1 MIAIENILVS
11 DEVVESQFVCDL
23 SKCKGGCCEDGDAG
37 APLTKK
43 ELSELNNAYDAAKP
57 YMTKEGIAVTEKE
70 GRYQYDRE
78 FGWVTPTIQGKM
90 CAYGYRDNKGVIMC
104 AFEQAYNDGK
114 TNWKKPISCHLYPIK
129 TKKSREYEML
139 NYEPR
144 ESLCSPACTLGE
156 KLKVPTYV
164 FLKDALIRKYGE
176 DFYHLLEQAA
186 EQYFK
191 NNKTPVVSR

>member
-1 MIAIENILVS
+1 LIAIENILVS

-43 ELSELNNAYDAAKP
+43 ELTELNNAYDAAKP
-57 YMTKEGIAVTEKE
+57 YMTKEGIAVTEKQ
-70 GRYQYDRE
+70 GRYEYDRE

-90 CAYGYRDNKGVIMC
+90 CAYGYRDKKGVIMC

-114 TNWKKPISCHLYPIK
+114 TSWKKPVSCHLYPIK
-129 TKKSREYEML
+129 IKKSKEYEML

-144 ESLCSPACTLGE
+144 ESLCSPACALGE

-164 FLKDALIRKYGE
+164 FLKDALVRKYGE
-176 DFYHLLEQAA
+176 DFYHLLEKAA

-191 NNKTPVVSR
+191 TRKTPVAGR

>member
-1 MIAIENILVS
+1 LIAIENILVS